1 MWTNGTD
8 LAGASSI
15 YLTTFVIPFMLLC
28 YLYSCI
34 GIQLK
39 HREMPGNADASR
51 DLTMQT
57 KRAKV
62 SVQRRLRR
70 RPTLKAA
77 NRN

>member
-1 MWTNGTD
+1 M
-8 LAGASSI
+8 LPSSI

-28 YLYSCI
+28 YFYSSI

-39 HREMPGNADASR
+39 HRELPGNADPSR

-62 SVQRRLRR
+62 SWGPVRERGQF
-70 RPTLKAA
+70 
-77 NRN
+77 